1 MKNKIK
7 AAVSLLL
14 SLLLALGCMGTSAFA
29 ADRNLGNV
37 TLAFLT
43 ETGSITVE
51 QNLNA
56 VEQLGITGGPVA
68 GVEYT
73 LAQIGSLCEITYT
86 GGYMTGYAVEQFV
99 AQQLGINGSDY
110 TGSYGTET
118 YYYIYTVKS
127 ALDKIQEQLAAIEQ
141 SEWKGLV
148 EGLTG
153 SRKASTDENGQV
165 IFNDL
170 PYGLYLIVQTD
181 VSGAEYE
188 GEPITLSHLQTPML
202 VSVPGKN
209 EEKEVKVNVKT
220 PLGYGELTKSIVGVG
235 DINGNWE
242 NVEDSAT
249 EVTGPGDYIR
259 FRLAVQPPRLSSGDT
274 LDHFVIED
282 VRSEGLKLE
291 KLESVTDTL
300 GQTYVEGIDYTR
312 TEETVADGTRM
323 LLTFTQQ
330 GLQKLEQLGRA
341 AGTLTVTYTAQVTD
355 EAPTAGITNS
365 ARIDYKV
372 DYAPDRD
379 NPPPP
384 DDPPPEDDDDEY
396 HSDWDVARS
405 YTFGVHMT
413 KYLGEEGNLAP
424 EGSVTFALYREKDG
438 QKQAVPLSR
447 SGDAYQVALQ
457 GSNELSVSAD
467 GTFTILGL
475 GEGTYYLRELSTAEG
490 YALPNEDIA
499 LTLAGERS
507 AGEYTGRLDAAQCTV
522 DGQQGNASVQ
532 DGTLYLSVIN
542 PRTFYIPNTGGAGS
556 WMFTAGGLL
565 IIAGGVVYLAVSR
578 KKKG

>member
-86 GGYMTGYAVEQFV
+86 GGYMTGYAVKKSV
-99 AQQLGINGSDY
+99 AQQLGIN

-118 YYYIYTVKS
+118 YYIYTAKS

-396 HSDWDVARS
+396 HSEWDVARS

-499 LTLAGERS
+499 LTLAGELS

>member
-86 GGYMTGYAVEQFV
+86 GGYMTGYAVKKSV
-99 AQQLGINGSDY
+99 AQQLGIN

-118 YYYIYTVKS
+118 YYIYTAKS

-405 YTFGVHMT
+405 YTFGVHLT

-499 LTLAGERS
+499 LTLSGERS

>member
-29 ADRNLGNV
+29 ADQNLGDI
-37 TLAFLT
+37 TLKFST
-43 ETGSITVE
+43 KTGSITVV

-86 GGYMTGYAVEQFV
+86 GGYMTGYAVEQSV

-148 EGLTG
+148 EDLTG
-153 SRKASTDENGQV
+153 SQKASTDEKGQA

-202 VSVPGKN
+202 VSVPG
-209 EEKEVKVNVKT
+209 EEGEIVTVNVKT

-235 DINGNWE
+235 DIDGNWE

-282 VRSEGLKLE
+282 VRSKGLELE

-300 GQTYVEGIDYTR
+300 GQTYVEGTDYTR

>member
-29 ADRNLGNV
+29 ADQNLGDI
-37 TLAFLT
+37 TLKFST
-43 ETGSITVE
+43 KTGSITVE

-86 GGYMTGYAVEQFV
+86 GGYMTGYAVEQST
-99 AQQLGINGSDY
+99 AGTLGITDDANY
-110 TGSYGTET
+110 TGSHKDYC
-118 YYYIYTVKS
+118 IYTSKATLE
-127 ALDKIQEQLAAIEQ
+127 ALAKEIAKLETEDLQGQFPSGQTQK
-141 SEWKGLV
+141 
-148 EGLTG
+148 TD
-153 SRKASTDENGQV
+153 ASGEAKFETLD
-165 IFNDL
+165 
-170 PYGLYLIVQTD
+170 YGLYLILQTD

-202 VSVPGKN
+202 ISVPGKN

-220 PLGYGELTKSIVGVG
+220 PLGYGELTKSIVGIG
-235 DINGNWE
+235 DIDGNWE
-242 NVEDSAT
+242 NVEDSNT

-274 LDHFVIED
+274 LDHFVVED
-282 VRSEGLKLE
+282 VRSEGLRLE
-291 KLESVTDTL
+291 KLESLTDTL
-300 GQTYVEGIDYTR
+300 GQTYVENTDYTR

-341 AGTLTVTYTAQVTD
+341 AGTLTVVYTTQVTED
-355 EAPTAGITNS
+355 AVTAGITNS

-532 DGTLYLSVIN
+532 DGILYLSVIN

>member
-86 GGYMTGYAVEQFV
+86 GGYMTGYAVKKFV
-99 AQQLGINGSDY
+99 AQQLGIN

-118 YYYIYTVKS
+118 YYIYTAKS

-300 GQTYVEGIDYTR
+300 GQTYVENTDYTR

-384 DDPPPEDDDDEY
+384 DNPPPEDDDDEY

-405 YTFGVHMT
+405 YTFGVHLT

>member
-29 ADRNLGNV
+29 ADRNLRNV
-37 TLAFLT
+37 TLAFST
-43 ETGSITVE
+43 ETGSITVV

-73 LAQIGSLCEITYT
+73 LAQIGSLCEITYA
-86 GGYMTGYAVEQFV
+86 GGYMTGYAVEEQSI
-99 AQQLGINGSDY
+99 AEKLGIEDAANY
-110 TGSYGTET
+110 TGRHNGTD
-118 YYYIYTVKS
+118 YCIYTNAATLE
-127 ALDKIQEQLAAIEQ
+127 ALAKEIAELTTEDLKDKF
-141 SEWKGLV
+141 S
-148 EGLTG
+148 G
-153 SRKASTDENGQV
+153 SPTEKTNANGEAK
-165 IFNDL
+165 FETLD
-170 PYGLYLIVQTD
+170 YGLYLIRQTD

-274 LDHFVIED
+274 LDHFVVED

-330 GLQKLEQLGRA
+330 GLQKLERLGQA

-532 DGTLYLSVIN
+532 DGILYLSVIN

>member
-86 GGYMTGYAVEQFV
+86 GGYMTGYAVKKSV
-99 AQQLGINGSDY
+99 AQQLGIN

-118 YYYIYTVKS
+118 YYIYTAKS

-202 VSVPGKN
+202 ISVPGKN

-220 PLGYGELTKSIVGVG
+220 PLGYGELTKSIVGIG
-235 DINGNWE
+235 DIDGNWE
-242 NVEDSAT
+242 NVEDSNT

-274 LDHFVIED
+274 LDHFVVED
-282 VRSEGLKLE
+282 VRSEGLRLE
-291 KLESVTDTL
+291 KLESLTDTL
-300 GQTYVEGIDYTR
+300 GQTYVENTDYTR

-341 AGTLTVTYTAQVTD
+341 AGTLTVVYTTQVTED
-355 EAPTAGITNS
+355 AVTAGITNS

>member
-1 MKNKIK
+1 MKNKIN

-29 ADRNLGNV
+29 DA
-37 TLAFLT
+37 TAIEIEKLT
-43 ETGSITVE
+43 ESTQKGSITVE

-86 GGYMTGYAVEQFV
+86 GGYMTGYAVKQSTAEK
-99 AQQLGINGSDY
+99 LGIEDTADY
-110 TGSYGTET
+110 TRSYNRTD
-118 YYYIYTVKS
+118 YCIYTNAATLE
-127 ALDKIQEQLAAIEQ
+127 ALAKEIAKLETEDLQGQFPSGQTQKTNA
-141 SEWKGLV
+141 
-148 EGLTG
+148 
-153 SRKASTDENGQV
+153 NGEAK
-165 IFNDL
+165 FETL
-170 PYGLYLIVQTD
+170 EYGLYLILQTD
-181 VSGAEYE
+181 VSGAKYE
-188 GEPITLSHLQTPML
+188 DKPITLSHLQTPML
-202 VSVPGKN
+202 VSVPG
-209 EEKEVKVNVKT
+209 EEGEIVTVNVKT

-235 DINGNWE
+235 DIDGNWE

-274 LDHFVIED
+274 LDHFVVED

-300 GQTYVEGIDYTR
+300 GQTYVEGTDYTR

>member
-29 ADRNLGNV
+29 ADQNLGDI
-37 TLAFLT
+37 TLKFST
-43 ETGSITVE
+43 KTGSITVE

-73 LAQIGSLCEITYT
+73 LTQIGSLCEITYT
-86 GGYMTGYAVEQFV
+86 GGYMTGYAVKESV

-110 TGSYGTET
+110 TGRYGTET

-127 ALDKIQEQLAAIEQ
+127 ALEKIQDALEQTEETQ
-141 SEWKGLV
+141 WKELV
-148 EGLTG
+148 EGSTNIKTTNEEG
-153 SRKASTDENGQV
+153 KA
-165 IFNDL
+165 IFSDL

-274 LDHFVIED
+274 LDHFVVED

-300 GQTYVEGIDYTR
+300 GQTYVEGTDYTR

-330 GLQKLEQLGRA
+330 GLQKLERLGQA

-384 DDPPPEDDDDEY
+384 DDPSPEDDDDEY

>member
-37 TLAFLT
+37 TLAFST
-43 ETGSITVE
+43 ETGSITVV

-86 GGYMTGYAVEQFV
+86 GGYMTGYAVKKSTVEK
-99 AQQLGINGSDY
+99 LGIEDAANY
-110 TGSYGTET
+110 TDGTN
-118 YYYIYTVKS
+118 YCIYTSEATLEVLAKEIAELTTEDLKDKFS
-127 ALDKIQEQLAAIEQ
+127 GSPTEKTDANGEAEFETLD
-141 SEWKGLV
+141 
-148 EGLTG
+148 
-153 SRKASTDENGQV
+153 
-165 IFNDL
+165 
-170 PYGLYLIVQTD
+170 YGLYLILQTD

-188 GEPITLSHLQTPML
+188 DEPITLSHLQTPML
-202 VSVPGKN
+202 VSVPG
-209 EEKEVKVNVKT
+209 EEGEIVTVNVKT

-235 DINGNWE
+235 DIDGNWE

-274 LDHFVIED
+274 LDHFVVED

-300 GQTYVEGIDYTR
+300 GQTYVEGTDYTR
-312 TEETVADGTRM
+312 TEETVTDGTRM

-330 GLQKLEQLGRA
+330 GLQKLERLGQA

-396 HSDWDVARS
+396 HSEWDVARS

-499 LTLAGERS
+499 LTLAGELS

>member
-29 ADRNLGNV
+29 ADITIKELKKS
-37 TLAFLT
+37 TK
-43 ETGSITVE
+43 TGSITVV

-153 SRKASTDENGQV
+153 SQKASTDEKGQA

-202 VSVPGKN
+202 VSVPG
-209 EEKEVKVNVKT
+209 EEGEIVTVNVKT

-235 DINGNWE
+235 DIDGNWE

-274 LDHFVIED
+274 LDHFVVED

-300 GQTYVEGIDYTR
+300 GQTYVEGTDYTR
-312 TEETVADGTRM
+312 TEETVTEGTRM

>member
-29 ADRNLGNV
+29 DA
-37 TLAFLT
+37 TAIEIEKLT
-43 ETGSITVE
+43 ESTQKGSITVE

-73 LAQIGSLCEITYT
+73 LAQIGSLCEITYA
-86 GGYMTGYAVEQFV
+86 GGYMTGYAVKESV

-110 TGSYGTET
+110 TGRYGTET

-127 ALDKIQEQLAAIEQ
+127 ALEKIQDALEQTEETQ
-141 SEWKGLV
+141 WKELV
-148 EGLTG
+148 EGSTNIKTTNEEG
-153 SRKASTDENGQV
+153 KA
-165 IFNDL
+165 IFSDL

-220 PLGYGELTKSIVGVG
+220 PLGYGELTKSIVGIG
-235 DINGNWE
+235 DIDGNWE

-282 VRSEGLKLE
+282 VRSKGLELE

-300 GQTYVEGIDYTR
+300 GQTYVEGTDYTR

-341 AGTLTVTYTAQVTD
+341 AGTLTVVYTTQVTED
-355 EAPTAGITNS
+355 AVTAGITNS

-424 EGSVTFALYREKDG
+424 EESVTFALYREKDG

>member
-43 ETGSITVE
+43 ETGSITVV

-86 GGYMTGYAVEQFV
+86 GGYMTGYAVEKST
-99 AQQLGINGSDY
+99 AEKLGIEDAANY
-110 TGSYGTET
+110 TGSYNGTN
-118 YYYIYTVKS
+118 YCIYTSEATLEVLAKEIAELTTEDLKDKFS
-127 ALDKIQEQLAAIEQ
+127 GSPTEKTDANGEAEFETLD
-141 SEWKGLV
+141 
-148 EGLTG
+148 
-153 SRKASTDENGQV
+153 
-165 IFNDL
+165 
-170 PYGLYLIVQTD
+170 YGLYLILQTD

-202 VSVPGKN
+202 VSVPG
-209 EEKEVKVNVKT
+209 EEGEIVTVNVKT

-274 LDHFVIED
+274 LDHFVVED

-300 GQTYVEGIDYTR
+300 GQTYVEGTDYTR
-312 TEETVADGTRM
+312 TEETVTEGTRM

-341 AGTLTVTYTAQVTD
+341 AGTLTVVYTTQVTED
-355 EAPTAGITNS
+355 AVTAGITNS

-532 DGTLYLSVIN
+532 DGILYLSVIN

>member
-37 TLAFLT
+37 TLAFST

-86 GGYMTGYAVEQFV
+86 GGYMTGYAVKKSV

-110 TGSYGTET
+110 TRSYETET
-118 YYYIYTVKS
+118 YYIYTVKS

-153 SRKASTDENGQV
+153 SQKASTDEKGQA

-188 GEPITLSHLQTPML
+188 DEPITLSHLQTPML
-202 VSVPGKN
+202 ISVPGKN

-220 PLGYGELTKSIVGVG
+220 PLGYGELTKSIVGIG
-235 DINGNWE
+235 DIDGNWE
-242 NVEDSAT
+242 NVEDSNT

-274 LDHFVIED
+274 LDHFVVED
-282 VRSEGLKLE
+282 VRSKGLELE

-300 GQTYVEGIDYTR
+300 GQTYVEGTDYTR

-330 GLQKLEQLGRA
+330 GLQKLERLGQA

-405 YTFGVHMT
+405 YTFGVHLT

-532 DGTLYLSVIN
+532 DGILYLSVIN

>member
-86 GGYMTGYAVEQFV
+86 GGYMTGYAVKKSV
-99 AQQLGINGSDY
+99 AQQLGIN

-118 YYYIYTVKS
+118 YYIYTAKS

-220 PLGYGELTKSIVGVG
+220 PLGYGELTKSIVGIG
-235 DINGNWE
+235 DIDGNWE
-242 NVEDSAT
+242 NVEDSNT

-274 LDHFVIED
+274 LDHFVVED
-282 VRSEGLKLE
+282 VRSEGLRLE
-291 KLESVTDTL
+291 KLESLTDTL
-300 GQTYVEGIDYTR
+300 GQTYVENTDYTR

-341 AGTLTVTYTAQVTD
+341 AGTLTVVYTTQVTED
-355 EAPTAGITNS
+355 AVTAGITNS

-532 DGTLYLSVIN
+532 DGILYLSVIN

>member
-37 TLAFLT
+37 TLAFST
-43 ETGSITVE
+43 ETGSITVV

-73 LAQIGSLCEITYT
+73 LAQIGSLCEITYA
-86 GGYMTGYAVEQFV
+86 GGYMTGYAVEEQSI
-99 AQQLGINGSDY
+99 AEKLGIEDAANY
-110 TGSYGTET
+110 TGSHNGTD
-118 YYYIYTVKS
+118 YCIYTNAATLE
-127 ALDKIQEQLAAIEQ
+127 ALAKEIAKLETEDLQGQFPSGQTQKTNA
-141 SEWKGLV
+141 
-148 EGLTG
+148 
-153 SRKASTDENGQV
+153 NGEAK
-165 IFNDL
+165 FETL
-170 PYGLYLIVQTD
+170 EYGLYLILQTD
-181 VSGAEYE
+181 VSGAKYE
-188 GEPITLSHLQTPML
+188 DKPITLSHLQTPML
-202 VSVPGKN
+202 VSVPG
-209 EEKEVKVNVKT
+209 EEGEIVTVNVKT

-235 DINGNWE
+235 DIDGNWE
-242 NVEDSAT
+242 NVEDSNT

-259 FRLAVQPPRLSSGDT
+259 FRLDVQPPRLSSGDT

-282 VRSEGLKLE
+282 VRSKGLELE

-300 GQTYVEGIDYTR
+300 GQTYVEGTDYTR

-532 DGTLYLSVIN
+532 DGILYLSVIN

>member
-37 TLAFLT
+37 TLAFST
-43 ETGSITVE
+43 EIGSITVE

-73 LAQIGSLCEITYT
+73 LAQIGSLCEITYA
-86 GGYMTGYAVEQFV
+86 GGYMTGYAVEKST
-99 AQQLGINGSDY
+99 AEKLGIAGA
-110 TGSYGTET
+110 GSYNAIN
-118 YYYIYTVKS
+118 YCIYTS
-127 ALDKIQEQLAAIEQ
+127 QQSLEKIQDALEQTEETQ
-141 SEWKGLV
+141 WKELV
-148 EGLTG
+148 EGSTNIKTTNEEG
-153 SRKASTDENGQV
+153 KA
-165 IFNDL
+165 IFSDL

-188 GEPITLSHLQTPML
+188 DEPIILSHRQTPML

-209 EEKEVKVNVKT
+209 EENEVKVNVKT
-220 PLGYGELTKSIVGVG
+220 PLGYGELTKSIVGIG
-235 DINGNWE
+235 DIDGNWE

-274 LDHFVIED
+274 LDRFVIED
-282 VRSEGLKLE
+282 VRSKGLELE

-300 GQTYVEGIDYTR
+300 GQTYVEGTDYTR

-330 GLQKLEQLGRA
+330 GLQKLERLGRA

-379 NPPPP
+379 TPPPP

-396 HSDWDVARS
+396 HSDWDVVRS

-532 DGTLYLSVIN
+532 DGILYLSVIN

>member
-1 MKNKIK
+1 MLSLRP
-7 AAVSLLL
+7 VSLAEANNFVKEHHRHHKPVRGHKF
-14 SLLLALGCMGTSAFA
+14 SLGCM
-29 ADRNLGNV
+29 DEEHL
-37 TLAFLT
+37 
-43 ETGSITVE
+43 
-51 QNLNA
+51 
-56 VEQLGITGGPVA
+56 A
-68 GVEYT
+68 GV
-73 LAQIGSLCEITYT
+73 A
-86 GGYMTGYAVEQFV
+86 
-99 AQQLGINGSDY
+99 
-110 TGSYGTET
+110 
-118 YYYIYTVKS
+118 
-127 ALDKIQEQLAAIEQ
+127 
-141 SEWKGLV
+141 
-148 EGLTG
+148 
-153 SRKASTDENGQV
+153 
-165 IFNDL
+165 
-170 PYGLYLIVQTD
+170 
-181 VSGAEYE
+181 
-188 GEPITLSHLQTPML
+188 
-202 VSVPGKN
+202 
-209 EEKEVKVNVKT
+209 
-220 PLGYGELTKSIVGVG
+220 IVGRPVSRYLDDG
-235 DINGNWE
+235 MTLEVNRLCTDGTRNACSFLYGAAARVA
-242 NVEDSAT
+242 NVEDSNT

-282 VRSEGLKLE
+282 VRSKGLELE

-300 GQTYVEGIDYTR
+300 GQTYVEGTDYTR

-330 GLQKLEQLGRA
+330 GLQKLERLGQA

-405 YTFGVHMT
+405 YTFGVHLT

-447 SGDAYQVALQ
+447 SGDAYQVVLQ
-457 GSNELSVSAD
+457 GSNELSISAD

>member
-29 ADRNLGNV
+29 DA
-37 TLAFLT
+37 TAIEIEKLT
-43 ETGSITVE
+43 ESTQKGSITVE

-73 LAQIGSLCEITYT
+73 LAQIGSLCEITYA
-86 GGYMTGYAVEQFV
+86 GGYMTGYAVEEQPT
-99 AQQLGINGSDY
+99 AEKLGIEDATNY
-110 TGSYGTET
+110 TDSYNAVN
-118 YYYIYTVKS
+118 YCIYTS
-127 ALDKIQEQLAAIEQ
+127 QQSLEKIQDALEQTEETQ
-141 SEWKGLV
+141 WKELV
-148 EGLTG
+148 EGSTNIKTTNEEG
-153 SRKASTDENGQV
+153 KA
-165 IFNDL
+165 IFSDL

-181 VSGAEYE
+181 VSGAKYE
-188 GEPITLSHLQTPML
+188 DEPITLSHLQTPML
-202 VSVPGKN
+202 VSVPQSAGQSDVT
-209 EEKEVKVNVKT
+209 VKVKT

-235 DINGNWE
+235 DIDGNWE
-242 NVEDSAT
+242 NVEDSNT

-282 VRSEGLKLE
+282 VRSKGLELE

-300 GQTYVEGIDYTR
+300 GQTYVEGTDYTR

-499 LTLAGERS
+499 LTLAGELS

>member
-29 ADRNLGNV
+29 DA
-37 TLAFLT
+37 TAIEIEKLT
-43 ETGSITVE
+43 ESTQKGSITVE

-68 GVEYT
+68 GVKYT
-73 LAQIGSLCEITYT
+73 LAQIGSLCEITYA
-86 GGYMTGYAVEQFV
+86 GGYMTGYAVEQST
-99 AQQLGINGSDY
+99 AEKLGIEDTADY
-110 TGSYGTET
+110 TGSYNGTD
-118 YYYIYTVKS
+118 YCIYTNAATLE
-127 ALDKIQEQLAAIEQ
+127 ALAKEIAKLETEDLQGQFPSGQTQKTNA
-141 SEWKGLV
+141 
-148 EGLTG
+148 
-153 SRKASTDENGQV
+153 NGEAK
-165 IFNDL
+165 FETLD
-170 PYGLYLIVQTD
+170 YGLYLILQTD

-209 EEKEVKVNVKT
+209 EEKEVEVDVKT
-220 PLGYGELTKSIVGVG
+220 PLGYGELTKSIVGIG
-235 DINGNWE
+235 DIDGNWE
-242 NVEDSAT
+242 NVEDSNT

-274 LDHFVIED
+274 LDHFVVED

-300 GQTYVEGIDYTR
+300 GQTYVEGTDYTR

-330 GLQKLEQLGRA
+330 GLQKLERLGRA
-341 AGTLTVTYTAQVTD
+341 AGTLTVVYTTQVTED
-355 EAPTAGITNS
+355 AVTAGSTNS

-405 YTFGVHMT
+405 YTFGVHLT

-490 YALPNEDIA
+490 YALPNEDIV

-532 DGTLYLSVIN
+532 DGILYLSVIN

>member
-29 ADRNLGNV
+29 DA
-37 TLAFLT
+37 TAIEIEKLT
-43 ETGSITVE
+43 ESTQKGSITVE

-86 GGYMTGYAVEQFV
+86 GGYMTGYAVKQSTAEK
-99 AQQLGINGSDY
+99 LGIEDAANY
-110 TGSYGTET
+110 TGSYNGTN
-118 YYYIYTVKS
+118 YCIYTSEATLEVLAKEIAELTTEDLKDKFS
-127 ALDKIQEQLAAIEQ
+127 GSPTEKTDANGEAEFETLD
-141 SEWKGLV
+141 
-148 EGLTG
+148 
-153 SRKASTDENGQV
+153 
-165 IFNDL
+165 
-170 PYGLYLIVQTD
+170 YGLYLILQTD

-202 VSVPGKN
+202 VSVPG
-209 EEKEVKVNVKT
+209 EEGEIVTVNVKT

-274 LDHFVIED
+274 LDHFVVED

-300 GQTYVEGIDYTR
+300 GQTYVEGTDYTR
-312 TEETVADGTRM
+312 TEETVTEGTRM

-341 AGTLTVTYTAQVTD
+341 AGTLTVVYTTQVTED
-355 EAPTAGITNS
+355 AVTAGITNS

>member
-29 ADRNLGNV
+29 DA
-37 TLAFLT
+37 TAIEIEKLT
-43 ETGSITVE
+43 ESTQKGSITVV

-73 LAQIGSLCEITYT
+73 LTQIGSLCEITYT
-86 GGYMTGYAVEQFV
+86 GGYMTGYAVEQST
-99 AQQLGINGSDY
+99 AKMLGIEDAADY
-110 TGSYGTET
+110 TESYNGKD
-118 YYYIYTVKS
+118 YCIYTNAATLE
-127 ALDKIQEQLAAIEQ
+127 ALAKEIAKLETEDLQGQFPSGQTQKTNA
-141 SEWKGLV
+141 
-148 EGLTG
+148 
-153 SRKASTDENGQV
+153 NGEAK
-165 IFNDL
+165 FETL
-170 PYGLYLIVQTD
+170 EYGLYLILQTD
-181 VSGAEYE
+181 VSGAKYE
-188 GEPITLSHLQTPML
+188 DKPITLSHLQTPML
-202 VSVPGKN
+202 VSVPG
-209 EEKEVKVNVKT
+209 EEGEIVTVNVKT
-220 PLGYGELTKSIVGVG
+220 PLGYGELTKSIVGIG

-282 VRSEGLKLE
+282 VRSKGLELE

-300 GQTYVEGIDYTR
+300 GQTYVEGTDYTR

-384 DDPPPEDDDDEY
+384 DDDDEY

>member
-37 TLAFLT
+37 TLAFST
-43 ETGSITVE
+43 ETGSITVV

-73 LAQIGSLCEITYT
+73 LAQIGSLCEITYA
-86 GGYMTGYAVEQFV
+86 GGYMTGYAVEEQPT
-99 AQQLGINGSDY
+99 AEKLGIEDAADY
-110 TGSYGTET
+110 TESHNGTD
-118 YYYIYTVKS
+118 YCIYTSEETLEILAKEVAKLETEDLKDQFQEKQTKETNES
-127 ALDKIQEQLAAIEQ
+127 GEAKFETLD
-141 SEWKGLV
+141 
-148 EGLTG
+148 
-153 SRKASTDENGQV
+153 
-165 IFNDL
+165 
-170 PYGLYLIVQTD
+170 YGLYLILQTD

-188 GEPITLSHLQTPML
+188 GKPITLSHLQTPML
-202 VSVPGKN
+202 ISVPQSAGQSDVT
-209 EEKEVKVNVKT
+209 VKVKT

-235 DINGNWE
+235 DIDGNWE

-274 LDHFVIED
+274 LDHFVVED

-300 GQTYVEGIDYTR
+300 GQTYVEGTDYTR

-330 GLQKLEQLGRA
+330 GLQKLERLGQA

-379 NPPPP
+379 TPPPP

>member
-29 ADRNLGNV
+29 ADI
-37 TLAFLT
+37 TIKELT
-43 ETGSITVE
+43 KSTKTGSITVV

-86 GGYMTGYAVEQFV
+86 EGYMTGYAVEQST
-99 AQQLGINGSDY
+99 AEKLGIEDATNY
-110 TGSYGTET
+110 TGSYNAVN
-118 YYYIYTVKS
+118 YCIYTS
-127 ALDKIQEQLAAIEQ
+127 QQSLEKIQDALEQTEETQ
-141 SEWKGLV
+141 WKELV
-148 EGLTG
+148 EGATNIKTTNEEG
-153 SRKASTDENGQV
+153 KA
-165 IFNDL
+165 IFSDL

-181 VSGAEYE
+181 VSGAKYE
-188 GEPITLSHLQTPML
+188 DKPITLSHLQTPML
-202 VSVPGKN
+202 VSVPG
-209 EEKEVKVNVKT
+209 EEGEIVTVNVKT
-220 PLGYGELTKSIVGVG
+220 PLGYGELTKSIVGIG
-235 DINGNWE
+235 DIDGNWE
-242 NVEDSAT
+242 NVEDSNT

-282 VRSEGLKLE
+282 VRSKGLELE

-499 LTLAGERS
+499 LTLAGELS

>member
-29 ADRNLGNV
+29 DA
-37 TLAFLT
+37 TAIEIEKLT
-43 ETGSITVE
+43 ESTQKGSITVE

-86 GGYMTGYAVEQFV
+86 GGYMTGYAVEQPT
-99 AQQLGINGSDY
+99 AKMLGIEDAANY
-110 TGSYGTET
+110 TDGTN
-118 YYYIYTVKS
+118 YCIYTSEATLEVLAKEIAELTTEDLKDKFS
-127 ALDKIQEQLAAIEQ
+127 GSPTEKTDANGEAEFETLD
-141 SEWKGLV
+141 
-148 EGLTG
+148 
-153 SRKASTDENGQV
+153 
-165 IFNDL
+165 
-170 PYGLYLIVQTD
+170 YGLYLILQTD

-202 VSVPGKN
+202 VSVPG
-209 EEKEVKVNVKT
+209 EEGEIVTVNVKT
-220 PLGYGELTKSIVGVG
+220 PLGYGELTKSIVGIG
-235 DINGNWE
+235 DIDGNWE

-259 FRLAVQPPRLSSGDT
+259 FRLDVQPPRLSSGDT

-300 GQTYVEGIDYTR
+300 GQTYVENTDYTR

-341 AGTLTVTYTAQVTD
+341 AGTLTVVYTTQVTED
-355 EAPTAGITNS
+355 AVTAGITNS

>member
-29 ADRNLGNV
+29 DA
-37 TLAFLT
+37 TAIEIEKLT
-43 ETGSITVE
+43 ESTQKGSITVV

-73 LAQIGSLCEITYT
+73 LTQIGSLCEITYT
-86 GGYMTGYAVEQFV
+86 GGYMTGYAVEQSV

-153 SRKASTDENGQV
+153 SQKASTDEKGQA

-188 GEPITLSHLQTPML
+188 DEPITLSHLQTPML
-202 VSVPGKN
+202 VSVPG
-209 EEKEVKVNVKT
+209 EEGEIVTVNVKT

-282 VRSEGLKLE
+282 VRSKGLELE

-300 GQTYVEGIDYTR
+300 GQTYVEGTDYTR

>member
-29 ADRNLGNV
+29 DA
-37 TLAFLT
+37 TAIEIEKLT
-43 ETGSITVE
+43 ESTQKGSITVV

-86 GGYMTGYAVEQFV
+86 GGYMTGYAVEQPT
-99 AQQLGINGSDY
+99 AEKLGIEDATNY
-110 TGSYGTET
+110 TGSYNAVN
-118 YYYIYTVKS
+118 YCIYTS
-127 ALDKIQEQLAAIEQ
+127 QQSLEKIQDALEQTEETQ
-141 SEWKGLV
+141 WKELV
-148 EGLTG
+148 EGATNIKTTNEEG
-153 SRKASTDENGQV
+153 KA
-165 IFNDL
+165 IFSDL

-181 VSGAEYE
+181 VSGAKYE
-188 GEPITLSHLQTPML
+188 DEPITLSHLQTPML
-202 VSVPGKN
+202 ISVPQSAGQSDVT
-209 EEKEVKVNVKT
+209 VKVKT

-235 DINGNWE
+235 DIDGNWE
-242 NVEDSAT
+242 NVEDSNT

-282 VRSEGLKLE
+282 VRSKGLKLE

-300 GQTYVEGIDYTR
+300 GQTYVENTDYTR
-312 TEETVADGTRM
+312 TEETVADGTRL

-341 AGTLTVTYTAQVTD
+341 AGTLTVVYTAQVTED
-355 EAPTAGITNS
+355 AVTAGITNS

-379 NPPPP
+379 TPPPP

-396 HSDWDVARS
+396 RSEWDVARS
-405 YTFGVHMT
+405 YTFGVHLT

-499 LTLAGERS
+499 LTLAGKRS

>member
-29 ADRNLGNV
+29 DA
-37 TLAFLT
+37 TAIEIEKLT
-43 ETGSITVE
+43 ESTQKGSITVE

-86 GGYMTGYAVEQFV
+86 GGYMTGYAVEQPT
-99 AQQLGINGSDY
+99 AKMLGIEDAANY
-110 TGSYGTET
+110 TDGTN
-118 YYYIYTVKS
+118 YCIYTSEATLEVLAKEIAELTTEDLKDQFQEKQTKETNES
-127 ALDKIQEQLAAIEQ
+127 GEAKFETLD
-141 SEWKGLV
+141 
-148 EGLTG
+148 
-153 SRKASTDENGQV
+153 
-165 IFNDL
+165 
-170 PYGLYLIVQTD
+170 YGLYLILQTD

-188 GEPITLSHLQTPML
+188 DEPIILSHRQTPML
-202 VSVPGKN
+202 VSVPQSAGQSDVT
-209 EEKEVKVNVKT
+209 VKVKT

-274 LDHFVIED
+274 LDHFVVED
-282 VRSEGLKLE
+282 VRSEGLRLE

-300 GQTYVEGIDYTR
+300 GQTYVEGTDYTR

-330 GLQKLEQLGRA
+330 GLQKLERLGRA
-341 AGTLTVTYTAQVTD
+341 AGTLTVVYTTQVTED
-355 EAPTAGITNS
+355 AVTAGITNS

-384 DDPPPEDDDDEY
+384 DNPPPEDDDDEY
-396 HSDWDVARS
+396 HSEWDVARS
-405 YTFGVHMT
+405 YTFGAHLT

>member
-29 ADRNLGNV
+29 ADITIKELKKS
-37 TLAFLT
+37 TK
-43 ETGSITVE
+43 TGSITVV

-86 GGYMTGYAVEQFV
+86 GGYMTGYAVEQSV

-153 SRKASTDENGQV
+153 SQKASTDEKGQA

-202 VSVPGKN
+202 VSVPG
-209 EEKEVKVNVKT
+209 EEGEIVTVNVKT

-235 DINGNWE
+235 DIDGNWE

-274 LDHFVIED
+274 LDHFVVED

-300 GQTYVEGIDYTR
+300 GQTYVEGTDYTR

-341 AGTLTVTYTAQVTD
+341 AGTLTVVYTTQVTED
-355 EAPTAGITNS
+355 AVTAGITNS

>member
-29 ADRNLGNV
+29 DA
-37 TLAFLT
+37 TAIEIEKLT
-43 ETGSITVE
+43 ESTQKGSITVE

-73 LAQIGSLCEITYT
+73 LAQIGSLCEITYA
-86 GGYMTGYAVEQFV
+86 GGYMTGYAVK
-99 AQQLGINGSDY
+99 LGIADATNY
-110 TGSYGTET
+110 TGSYNAIN
-118 YYYIYTVKS
+118 YCIYTS
-127 ALDKIQEQLAAIEQ
+127 QQSLEKIQDALEQTEETQ
-141 SEWKGLV
+141 WKELV
-148 EGLTG
+148 EGSTNIKTTNEEG
-153 SRKASTDENGQV
+153 KA
-165 IFNDL
+165 IFSDL

-188 GEPITLSHLQTPML
+188 DEPITLSHLQTPML
-202 VSVPGKN
+202 VSVPG
-209 EEKEVKVNVKT
+209 EEGEIVTVNVKT

-235 DINGNWE
+235 DIDGNWE

-274 LDHFVIED
+274 LDHFVVED

-300 GQTYVEGIDYTR
+300 GQTYVEGTDYTR
-312 TEETVADGTRM
+312 TEETVTDGTRM

-330 GLQKLEQLGRA
+330 GLQKLERLGQA

>member
-29 ADRNLGNV
+29 ADITIKELKKS
-37 TLAFLT
+37 TK
-43 ETGSITVE
+43 TGSITVV

-300 GQTYVEGIDYTR
+300 GQTYVEGTDYTR
-312 TEETVADGTRM
+312 TEETVTEGTRM

>member
-1 MKNKIK
+1 
-7 AAVSLLL
+7 
-14 SLLLALGCMGTSAFA
+14 MGTSAFA
-29 ADRNLGNV
+29 DA
-37 TLAFLT
+37 TAIEIEKLT
-43 ETGSITVE
+43 ESTQKGSITVE

-73 LAQIGSLCEITYT
+73 LAQIGSLCEITYA
-86 GGYMTGYAVEQFV
+86 GGYMTGYAVEQSV
-99 AQQLGINGSDY
+99 AKQLGINGSDY

-153 SRKASTDENGQV
+153 SQKASTDEKGQA

-202 VSVPGKN
+202 VSVPG
-209 EEKEVKVNVKT
+209 EEGEIVTVNVKT

-235 DINGNWE
+235 DIDGNWE

-274 LDHFVIED
+274 LDHFVVED
-282 VRSEGLKLE
+282 VRSEGLRLE

-300 GQTYVEGIDYTR
+300 GQTYVEGTDYTR

-330 GLQKLEQLGRA
+330 GLQKLERLGQA

>member
-29 ADRNLGNV
+29 DA
-37 TLAFLT
+37 TAIEIEKLT
-43 ETGSITVE
+43 ESTQKGSITVE

-86 GGYMTGYAVEQFV
+86 GGYMTGYAVKKSV
-99 AQQLGINGSDY
+99 AQQLGIN

-118 YYYIYTVKS
+118 YYIYTAKS

-467 GTFTILGL
+467 GTFTIRGL

-532 DGTLYLSVIN
+532 DGILYLSVIN

>member
-29 ADRNLGNV
+29 DATAIEIGK
-37 TLAFLT
+37 LT
-43 ETGSITVE
+43 ESTQKGSITVE

-86 GGYMTGYAVEQFV
+86 GGYMTGYAVEQPT
-99 AQQLGINGSDY
+99 AEKLGIEDATNY
-110 TGSYGTET
+110 TGSYNAVN
-118 YYYIYTVKS
+118 YCIYTS
-127 ALDKIQEQLAAIEQ
+127 QQSLEKIQDALEQTEETQ
-141 SEWKGLV
+141 WKELV
-148 EGLTG
+148 EGATNIKTTNEEG
-153 SRKASTDENGQV
+153 KA
-165 IFNDL
+165 IFSDL

-188 GEPITLSHLQTPML
+188 DEPITLSHLQTPML

-209 EEKEVKVNVKT
+209 EEKEVEVDVKT

-235 DINGNWE
+235 DIDGNWE
-242 NVEDSAT
+242 NVEDSNT

-259 FRLAVQPPRLSSGDT
+259 FRLDVQPPRLSSGDT
-274 LDHFVIED
+274 LDHFVVED

-300 GQTYVEGIDYTR
+300 GQTYVENTDYTR

-330 GLQKLEQLGRA
+330 GLQKLEQLCRA

-532 DGTLYLSVIN
+532 DGILYLSVIN

>member
-37 TLAFLT
+37 TLAFST

-86 GGYMTGYAVEQFV
+86 GGYMTGYAVEQPT
-99 AQQLGINGSDY
+99 ASTLGIVDEANY
-110 TGSYGTET
+110 TGSHKDYC
-118 YYYIYTVKS
+118 IYTSKETLEILAKEIAKLETEDLKDQFQEKQTKETNES
-127 ALDKIQEQLAAIEQ
+127 GEAKFETLD
-141 SEWKGLV
+141 
-148 EGLTG
+148 
-153 SRKASTDENGQV
+153 
-165 IFNDL
+165 
-170 PYGLYLIVQTD
+170 YGLYLILQTD

-188 GEPITLSHLQTPML
+188 DEPITLSHLQTPML

-209 EEKEVKVNVKT
+209 EENEVKVNVKT

-235 DINGNWE
+235 DIDGNWE
-242 NVEDSAT
+242 NVEDSNT

-300 GQTYVEGIDYTR
+300 GQTYVEGTDYTR
-312 TEETVADGTRM
+312 TEETVADGTRL

-405 YTFGVHMT
+405 YTFGVHLT

>member
-37 TLAFLT
+37 TLAFST
-43 ETGSITVE
+43 ETGSITVV

-99 AQQLGINGSDY
+99 AQQLGIN

-118 YYYIYTVKS
+118 YYIYTAKS

-274 LDHFVIED
+274 LDHFVVED

-300 GQTYVEGIDYTR
+300 GQTYVEGTDYTR

-330 GLQKLEQLGRA
+330 GLQKLERLGQA

>member
-37 TLAFLT
+37 TLAFST
-43 ETGSITVE
+43 ETGSITVV

-73 LAQIGSLCEITYT
+73 LAQIGSLCEITYA
-86 GGYMTGYAVEQFV
+86 GGYMTGYAVEEQSI
-99 AQQLGINGSDY
+99 AEKLGIEDAANY
-110 TGSYGTET
+110 TGSYNRTN
-118 YYYIYTVKS
+118 YCIYTSEATLEVLAKEIAKLETEDLQGQFPS
-127 ALDKIQEQLAAIEQ
+127 GQTQKTNANGEAEFETLD
-141 SEWKGLV
+141 
-148 EGLTG
+148 
-153 SRKASTDENGQV
+153 
-165 IFNDL
+165 
-170 PYGLYLIVQTD
+170 YGLYLILQTD

-209 EEKEVKVNVKT
+209 EEKEVEVDVKT
-220 PLGYGELTKSIVGVG
+220 PLGYGELTKSIVGIG

-274 LDHFVIED
+274 LDHFVVED

-300 GQTYVEGIDYTR
+300 GQTYVEGTDYTR